1 MADNQGQESNRADQ
15 PDRTAALAAELNA
28 LRTALYG
35 LIEAFVWLAL
45 AAPLGGLLLKV
56 HLPEGFVWPR
66 IFDLSHALLS
76 GGVALVALRLSRRIF
91 QPLFRHSLMHYGIA
105 LALAIVCGAGVE
117 VVQRF
122 THGDPSLKDLARD
135 TVGALAALACV
146 MSIDK
151 TLVWAG
157 APLAKWS
164 LRLAA
169 AMAIVCVA
177 YPIVRITWQLRER
190 VTSFPRLADFES
202 DADRDFVYPGSGAKL
217 VRIEPPDGFTLAK
230 GFAGQVTFAGG
241 SESPKLEIASVGNW
255 SNSRA
260 LSFDVYSE
268 APAAVRLLVR
278 IDDHR
283 DRRFN
288 MSLIVPPG
296 QSTQRIPV
304 EDVRTGEAGKDLDL
318 ARMKAILLFM
328 WEPVETT
335 TLAFD
340 NIHLEN

>member
-1 MADNQGQESNRADQ
+1 MSDNQEQECIRADQ
-15 PDRTAALAAELNA
+15 PDRTAALTAELNA

-35 LIEAFVWLAL
+35 LIEALVWLAL
-45 AAPLGGLLLKV
+45 AAPLGVLLLKV

-91 QPLFRHSLMHYGIA
+91 QPLFRHALMHYGLA
-105 LALAIVCGAGVE
+105 LALALVCGAGVE
-117 VVQRF
+117 AVQKL

-135 TVGALAALACV
+135 TVGALAALAYV

-151 TLVWAG
+151 TLAWVRTS
-157 APLAKWS
+157 LAKWS

-169 AMAIVCVA
+169 AMALVCVA
-177 YPIVRITWQLRER
+177 YPIVRITCQLRER

-202 DADRDFVYPGSGAKL
+202 DADRDFVYPGLGAEL

-230 GFAGQVTFAGG
+230 GFVGQVTFVGG
-241 SESPKLEIASVGNW
+241 NESPKLEIASVGNW

-260 LSFDVYSE
+260 LSIDVYS
-268 APAAVRLLVR
+268 ASPAAVRLLVR

-283 DRRFN
+283 GRRFGT
-288 MSLIVPPG
+288 SLMVPPG

-304 EDVRTGEAGKDLDL
+304 EDVRAGEAGNELDL

-340 NIHLEN
+340 NIHLEK